1 MSKLLKTQRSFID
14 ETMISAALRDKSN
27 GTLSFPKTS
36 ERYAIAKSILFNRM
50 QKMKSGSGNGYLHA
64 TYLLTCSKIS
74 YGLSTD
80 DLREIV
86 SHFAVDLG
94 KSFPET
100 WKIKEED
107 GRKEEGMVEG
117 MAGKKWAKGFLA
129 RHKRFSL
136 RTPENTSVARLNAFN
151 RRNLSPCPNDQ
162 NSLGLPLSRNNPDN
176 QSTPFFQLS
185 PCLGLEYQSS
195 PDCQLCSDYQ
205 STPYYQLPPCPGLD
219 SQNSPGFQLPPF
231 SDYQSS
237 PDFQFDT
244 ILEQESHMQPPEAHR
259 CT

>member
-1 MSKLLKTQRSFID
+1 MATVYDRYGSRRNNHQREDSDAASSGRSSVSTRQKFRENFSDNQRSSQQTRYSYENRQRRSSDRQQEREI
-14 ETMISAALRDKSN
+14 AL
-27 GTLSFPKTS
+27 
-36 ERYAIAKSILFNRM
+36 E
-50 QKMKSGSGNGYLHA
+50 Q
-64 TYLLTCSKIS
+64 YLLTCSKIS

-136 RTPENTSVARLNAFN
+136 RTPENTS
-151 RRNLSPCPNDQ
+151 RRPR
-162 NSLGLPLSRNNPDN
+162 SR
-176 QSTPFFQLS
+176 
-185 PCLGLEYQSS
+185 
-195 PDCQLCSDYQ
+195 
-205 STPYYQLPPCPGLD
+205 
-219 SQNSPGFQLPPF
+219 
-231 SDYQSS
+231 
-237 PDFQFDT
+237 
-244 ILEQESHMQPPEAHR
+244 
-259 CT
+259 